1 MSKQIEID
9 FNASIVDQRVVGLV
23 ADHPEWFPDGD
34 EDKKKSAA
42 FVLSC
47 MAALLDIPLEDA
59 LNFMTDG
66 GNDAGIDGIFIG
78 DVEDGEFQVTL
89 FQGKYKVKDL
99 RGVAAFPERDV
110 QHMAQTVA
118 ALFDPGRPVD
128 LNPQILPRIEEIRSL
143 VRDGYIP
150 VICIVLCNNGAIWT
164 EQAQNWI
171 DREGLPPDQVTWKH
185 FNHDSLVE
193 ILKKTR
199 TVDDS
204 IKLTGQAIIE
214 DFNFRR
220 VLLGKTSVRE
230 IAQLFDRHGD
240 SLLERNIRRYLGLHS
255 NRVNSAIYDT
265 LHNEQQREN
274 FYFFNNGITIICRK
288 FRHNALQG
296 ADYVVKIEGMQ
307 IINGGQTCKTI
318 QLALANLPEAAWDS
332 TFVLARIYEL
342 ADDDREFVKDITYAT
357 NSQNPVDLRDLHS
370 NDEWQKSLE
379 IGLRDLGY
387 IYKRQREDGVSGSN
401 VITSSIVAEAVLA
414 IWRMKPQQ
422 AKFMRNE
429 HFNRL
434 YDEIFNGLN
443 AAQALLAVMIFR
455 SVENTRKRP
464 GMENVPAFLP
474 YASHYLAMIIGLKLL
489 SDNKTTSRLVSHRN
503 YPELIKAFQEHEESY
518 HQRAVE
524 LISLALDELYGE
536 SEISL
541 QQLAATFRRGD
552 LLFYAVSNV
561 SKALRSAA
569 TGLSNTLPKV

>member
-1 MSKQIEID
+1 MSNQIQTD
-9 FNASIVDQRVVGLV
+9 FNASILDQRVAGLV
-23 ADHPEWFPDGD
+23 AEHPEWFPDGD

-47 MAALLDIPLEDA
+47 MSALLDIPLESARD
-59 LNFMTDG
+59 LMTDG

-89 FQGKYKVKDL
+89 FQGKYKIRDL
-99 RGVAAFPERDV
+99 RGIAAFPERDV
-110 QHMAQTVA
+110 QHMAQTVS
-118 ALFDPGRPVD
+118 ALFNPDRSVD
-128 LNPQILPRIEEIRSL
+128 LNPRILPRIEEIRSL

-150 VICIVLCNNGAIWT
+150 LICIVLCNNGAIWT

-171 DREGLPPDQVTWKH
+171 DRQVFPKDQVTWKH
-185 FNHDSLVE
+185 FNHDSFVE
-193 ILKKTR
+193 ILKKTK

-204 IKLTGQAIIE
+204 IKLSGQAIIE
-214 DFNFRR
+214 EFDFRR

-230 IAQLFDRHGD
+230 IARLFDKHGD
-240 SLLERNIRRYLGLHS
+240 ALLDRNIRRYLGLHS
-255 NRVNSAIYDT
+255 NRVNSAIYQT
-265 LHNEQQREN
+265 LQNEQQRGN

-288 FRHNALQG
+288 FRHNALQ
-296 ADYVVKIEGMQ
+296 DSNYIVKIEGMQ

-318 QLALANLPEAAWDS
+318 QCALMDIPEASWDN
-332 TFVLARIYEL
+332 TFVLMRIYEL
-342 ADDDREFVKDITYAT
+342 EDDDRDLVRDITYAT

-370 NDEWQKSLE
+370 NDDWQKNLE

-387 IYKRQREDGVSGSN
+387 TYKRQREDGPGGSHI
-401 VITSSIVAEAVLA
+401 ITSAVVAEAVLA

-434 YDEIFNGLN
+434 YNEIFDGLN

-464 GMENVPAFLP
+464 SGENIPAFLP
-474 YASHYLAMIIGLKLL
+474 YASHYLSMLIGNKLL
-489 SDNKTTSRLVSHRN
+489 SDSNIDQEAVSHRN
-503 YPELIKAFQEHEESY
+503 YSDLIATFYKNEGHYFQT
-518 HQRAVE
+518 AIK
-524 LISLALDELYGE
+524 LISMALDELYGKDK
-536 SEISL
+536 ISL

-552 LLFYAVSNV
+552 LLFYMANNIVKNQ
-561 SKALRSAA
+561 
-569 TGLSNTLPKV
+569 NCF